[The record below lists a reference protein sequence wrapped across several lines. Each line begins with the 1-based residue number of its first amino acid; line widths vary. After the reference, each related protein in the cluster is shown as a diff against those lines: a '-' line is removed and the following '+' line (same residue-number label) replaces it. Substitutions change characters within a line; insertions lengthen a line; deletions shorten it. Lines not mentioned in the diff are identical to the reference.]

1 MNVHARILG
10 RHLGSVGSVL
20 WLGSGGGETGQNTSH
35 MSDAA
40 AEIAG
45 MAARWVVEE
54 GLEYGPAKRRA
65 AKQLGFAGRVPLPS
79 NDELEDA
86 VMDYIHLFC
95 AETQALELAALRRL
109 ALSWMNILAAFRPHL
124 SGAVWRGTATRHSDI
139 YMQLFCD
146 DSKSAEILLIDQGAK
161 CLARTVAGFRGKEV
175 DTLSV
180 HAFCTELNE
189 DIGVHLMIHDFDDM
203 RGALQADAKGR
214 SPRGDA
220 AALKRLLSGVPV

>member
-1 MNVHARILG
+1 
-10 RHLGSVGSVL
+10 
-20 WLGSGGGETGQNTSH
+20 
-35 MSDAA
+35 MSDAV

-45 MAARWVVEE
+45 MAASWVVDE

-65 AKQLGFAGRVPLPS
+65 AKQLGLGGRVPLPS
-79 NDELEDA
+79 NEALEDA
-86 VMDYIHLFC
+86 VVEYISLFC
-95 AETQALELAALRRL
+95 AETQAVELAALRRL
-109 ALSWMNILAAFRPHL
+109 ALSWMNRLAAFRPHL

-139 YMQLFCD
+139 YLQLFCD
-146 DSKSAEILLIDQGAK
+146 DPKSAEIALIDHGVSYETGMLPGLHGKPVDTLSVGA
-161 CLARTVAGFRGKEV
+161 LSPELGFQGKEV

-220 AALKRLLSGVPV
+220 AALKRLLSWVPV

>member
-1 MNVHARILG
+1 
-10 RHLGSVGSVL
+10 
-20 WLGSGGGETGQNTSH
+20 

-65 AKQLGFAGRVPLPS
+65 AKQLGFAGRVSLPS

-161 CLARTVAGFRGKEV
+161 YLARTVAGFRGKEV

-220 AALKRLLSGVPV
+220 VALNRLLCVVPV

>member
-1 MNVHARILG
+1 
-10 RHLGSVGSVL
+10 
-20 WLGSGGGETGQNTSH
+20 
-35 MSDAA
+35 
-40 AEIAG
+40 
-45 MAARWVVEE
+45 
-54 GLEYGPAKRRA
+54 
-65 AKQLGFAGRVPLPS
+65 LPS

-161 CLARTVAGFRGKEV
+161 YLARTVAGFRGKEV

-220 AALKRLLSGVPV
+220 VALNRLLCVVPV